1 MNPSR
6 NILATFGING
16 SLRKREVQ
24 AQASYTEYY
33 LSITRASWRNDAALL
48 WKTDFFHYAAG
59 LRYDPNNL

>member
-33 LSITRASWRNDAALL
+33 LFNSGRMQ
-48 WKTDFFHYAAG
+48 H
-59 LRYDPNNL
+59 